1 LTASWL
7 PDWRATVS
15 ERHEIGQEARRLRDL
30 LQSGLTAFRE
40 QSVALAEAEREYRK
54 GKAEAWVRRAGEG
67 LAGERAALVDADTA
81 DLRYQRDLA
90 DGMAKAARLAV
101 QVRLS
106 ELDFLRSEF
115 AALREDMRLAE

>member
-1 LTASWL
+1 LRRGGGR
-7 PDWRATVS
+7 PVS
-15 ERHEIGQEARRLRDL
+15 ERHEIGAEARRLREL

-40 QSVALAEAEREYRK
+40 QSVAVAEAERAYRK
-54 GKAEAWVRRAGEG
+54 GKAEAWARRAGEG
-67 LAGERAALVDADTA
+67 SVAERTAHVDADSA
-81 DLRYQRDLA
+81 DLRFVRDVA
-90 DGMAKAARLAV
+90 DAMAKSARLAV

>member
-1 LTASWL
+1 M
-7 PDWRATVS
+7 S
-15 ERHEIGQEARRLRDL
+15 ERHEIGQEARRLREL

-40 QSVALAEAEREYRK
+40 QSLAVAEAERDYRK
-54 GKAEAWVRRAGEG
+54 GKAGAWARRAGEG
-67 LAGERAALVDADTA
+67 SVAERAAHVDADSA
-81 DLRYQRDLA
+81 DLRFARDVA
-90 DGMAKAARLAV
+90 EAMAKSARLAV

>member
-1 LTASWL
+1 
-7 PDWRATVS
+7 VS

-54 GKAEAWVRRAGEG
+54 GKAGAWVRRAGEG

>member
-1 LTASWL
+1 M
-7 PDWRATVS
+7 S
-15 ERHEIGQEARRLRDL
+15 ERLQIGLEARRLRDL
-30 LQSGLTAFRE
+30 LGNGLTAFRE
-40 QSVALAEAEREYRK
+40 QSVACAEAERDYRK
-54 GKAEAWVRRAGEG
+54 AKAEAWARRAGEG
-67 LAGERAALVDADTA
+67 LAAERTAYVDSDTA

-90 DGMAKAARLAV
+90 DALAKSARLAV